1 MNNFLKVI
9 SRVILS
15 SFPRVILSEAKN
27 LGVHSMAAFSHVI
40 PGLTGNLA
48 VLSVATLLLASCSVY
63 DNYDIDLM
71 QDATA
76 SIDSSSS
83 SSESVEGTGNSSSSV
98 IPSGSEESSSSKKDT
113 TYVVIVNPSSSSQKV
128 ESAGSSAVDNPGSSS
143 SESVEGTGNSSS
155 SVIPS
160 GSEESSSSKKDTTYV
175 VIVNPSSSSQKVE
188 SAGSSAVDN
197 PGSSSSKVPE
207 PAEESSSSEAGFP
220 CGDSTMTRGG
230 VEYETVRIGKLCW
243 TAENLRYK
251 DAIPEKNYTCSLDDD
266 PDCATYGLM
275 YNFAGAKEVCPDGWR
290 LPTKTDLDN
299 LHDYLK
305 KATSELAGNWLKS
318 ENGWSGEP
326 GNGSNKAKF
335 NGLPAGYCDED
346 AECEM
351 MGKLGFWWT
360 SEESSI
366 DFRYVLKL
374 SGNSDEWF
382 NNEELDEIYY
392 ASVRCVRE

>member
-1 MNNFLKVI
+1 MNNEKLTMNNFLKVI

-27 LGVHSMAAFSHVI
+27 LGVHSMAAFSRVI
-40 PGLTGNLA
+40 PGACPRLTGMTGNLA
-48 VLSVATLLLASCSVY
+48 VLSVATFLLASCSVY

-83 SSESVEGTGNSSSSV
+83 KGESHGNENDGEKSSSSGDTSGASSSSV
-98 IPSGSEESSSSKKDT
+98 KNDDS
-113 TYVVIVNPSSSSQKV
+113 
-128 ESAGSSAVDNPGSSS
+128 
-143 SESVEGTGNSSS
+143 
-155 SVIPS
+155 
-160 GSEESSSSKKDTTYV
+160 SSSSKKDTTYV

-207 PAEESSSSEAGFP
+207 PADESSSSAAGFP
-220 CGDSTMTRGG
+220 CGESTMTRGG

-335 NGLPAGYCDED
+335 NGLPAGYCEED

-366 DFRYVLKL
+366 DIRYVLKL

-382 NNEELDEIYY
+382 NNEELDEKYY

>member
-1 MNNFLKVI
+1 MKFLNVM
-9 SRVILS
+9 LS
-15 SFPRVILSEAKN
+15 ALPRVI
-27 LGVHSMAAFSHVI
+27 
-40 PGLTGNLA
+40 PGACARLTGMTGNLA

-76 SIDSSSS
+76 SI
-83 SSESVEGTGNSSSSV
+83 
-98 IPSGSEESSSSKKDT
+98 ESSSSKGESQGNENDGEK
-113 TYVVIVNPSSSSQKV
+113 SSSSG
-128 ESAGSSAVDNPGSSS
+128 ETSGA
-143 SESVEGTGNSSS
+143 SSS
-155 SVIPS
+155 SVKKDDL
-160 GSEESSSSKKDTTYV
+160 SSSSKKDTTYV

-197 PGSSSSKVPE
+197 PGSSSSKP
-207 PAEESSSSEAGFP
+207 PEESSSSEAGFP

-230 VEYETVRIGKLCW
+230 VEYETVKIGKLCW

-251 DAIPEKNYTCSLDDD
+251 DAIPEKNYTCSLSDDS
-266 PDCATYGLM
+266 DCATYGLM

-318 ENGWSGEP
+318 LTGWNGEP
-326 GNGSNKAKF
+326 GNGSNKSKF
-335 NGLPAGYCDED
+335 NGLPAGICDED
-346 AECEM
+346 AECAM
-351 MGKLGFWWT
+351 VGNAGYWWT
-360 SEESSI
+360 SEESSM
-366 DFRYVLKL
+366 DFRYVLLLK
-374 SGNSDEWF
+374 GNSDEWF

>member
-1 MNNFLKVI
+1 MNNFLK
-9 SRVILS
+9 L
-15 SFPRVILSEAKN
+15 
-27 LGVHSMAAFSHVI
+27 SHVI

-48 VLSVATLLLASCSVY
+48 VLSVVTLLLASCSVY

-83 SSESVEGTGNSSSSV
+83 SSE
-98 IPSGSEESSSSKKDT
+98 P
-113 TYVVIVNPSSSSQKV
+113 
-128 ESAGSSAVDNPGSSS
+128 
-143 SESVEGTGNSSS
+143 VEGTGNSSS

-197 PGSSSSKVPE
+197 PGSSSSKTPDPV
-207 PAEESSSSEAGFP
+207 ESSSSQSDFACGEA
-220 CGDSTMTRGG
+220 TMTRGG
-230 VEYETVRIGKLCW
+230 VEYETVKIGKLCW

-251 DAIPEKNYTCSLDDD
+251 DAIPEKNYACSLDDD

-305 KATSELAGNWLKS
+305 KATSELAGSWLKS

-346 AECEM
+346 ADCAM
-351 MGKLGFWWT
+351 TGKLGYWWT
-360 SEESSI
+360 SEESSM

-382 NNEELDEIYY
+382 NNEELDEINY

>member
-76 SIDSSSS
+76 SIDSS
-83 SSESVEGTGNSSSSV
+83 
-98 IPSGSEESSSSKKDT
+98 
-113 TYVVIVNPSSSSQKV
+113 
-128 ESAGSSAVDNPGSSS
+128 SSS

>member
-1 MNNFLKVI
+1 MNNEKLTMNNFLKVI
-9 SRVILS
+9 SRVIPGAC
-15 SFPRVILSEAKN
+15 PRLT
-27 LGVHSMAAFSHVI
+27 GM
-40 PGLTGNLA
+40 TGNLA

-76 SIDSSSS
+76 NIDSSSS
-83 SSESVEGTGNSSSSV
+83 KDDSHGNENDGSKSSSSV
-98 IPSGSEESSSSKKDT
+98 KSDD
-113 TYVVIVNPSSSSQKV
+113 V
-128 ESAGSSAVDNPGSSS
+128 
-143 SESVEGTGNSSS
+143 SSS
-155 SVIPS
+155 SVKNDDS
-160 GSEESSSSKKDTTYV
+160 SSSSKKDTTYV

-220 CGDSTMTRGG
+220 CGDSTMTRGD
-230 VEYETVRIGKLCW
+230 VDYATVKIGKLCW

-251 DAIPEKNYTCSLDDD
+251 DAIPEKNYACSLSGD

-318 ENGWSGEP
+318 LTGWNGEP
-326 GNGSNKAKF
+326 GNGSNKSKF
-335 NGLPAGYCDED
+335 NGLPAGICDED
-346 AECEM
+346 AECAM
-351 MGKLGFWWT
+351 VGNAGYWWT
-360 SEESSI
+360 SEESSM
-366 DFRYVLKL
+366 DFRYVLLLK
-374 SGNSDEWF
+374 GNSDEWF